1 MNLLFIK
8 KILSRPRLF
17 LLFLFLVAVPFT
29 AWQLYSAERVQI
41 PESFSEPRRESG
53 AIAAQIVNLSRDSVS
68 TLDKIRKL
76 EKSRKYFEALDL
88 INSERGKVSAMR
100 PKWSELLS
108 GLTSM
113 TNALSE
119 IQPIESREAAL
130 QAISYETEIINQL
143 ISYNNNL
150 DQVLLLLTS
159 RLLHGEDISA
169 KLEARI
175 KEINEQAKSIEEF
188 NAKFNAAMEIA
199 ESGGKSK

>member
-8 KILSRPRLF
+8 KIFSRPRLF

-41 PESFSEPRRESG
+41 PESFSVPRRESA

-159 RLLHGEDISA
+159 RLLYGEDISA

>member
-41 PESFSEPRRESG
+41 PESFSVPRRESA

-159 RLLHGEDISA
+159 RLLYGEDISA